1 MEFISGESRNQ
12 TLLLPDSVEKYIDS
26 NNAVRVIDAYINSLC
41 LEAFGF
47 VHTVLCDTGRPPYDP
62 KDMLKLYVYGYMNR
76 IRSSRRLETETKR
89 NLEVIWLLRRLS
101 PDHKTIAR
109 FRHDNP
115 RGLKNVFRD
124 FVRLC
129 VREDLYGRELIAID
143 GSKFKAVNSKDRN
156 FTGEKLAERIKR
168 IDARIEEYLRE
179 LNNGDLKE
187 NDAGGEKTAQE
198 LKGIINRLSE
208 RRQQY
213 KEYEEEL
220 ERTGETQKSLTDPDS
235 RLMLSN
241 GKMDVCYNV
250 QMAVDAK
257 NKMIVEFEAT
267 NKANDSNQI
276 TPMGLR
282 AKEILETDTITAVT
296 DAGYDSAKDIAAA
309 ISEGIDVHVAGTDYD
324 VCVPADDGDKGE
336 ITTHHNGKCVYNAER
351 NIAICPMG
359 KVLYPGY
366 YKKARGHGVFYN
378 SKACKE
384 CTCRCTKEDRSF
396 RCQVAMAEADFS
408 KEYNDKGLLVKQ
420 MRIKPDKTIIRE
432 RKSIAEH
439 PFGTIKRAMEA
450 GYCLTK
456 GLRGVGGEFSLIFLA
471 YNIKRAINILGVKKM
486 IESMGTEGSLCPFTC
501 DLVLHIYST
510 PVKLD
515 TRGFDTVSLRSR
527 LPTETSSIE

>member
-12 TLLLPDSVEKYIDS
+12 TLLLPDNVEDYVDS

-41 LEAFGF
+41 LGDLGF
-47 VHTVLCDTGRPPYDP
+47 ANTVPCDTGRPPYDP
-62 KDMLKLYVYGYMNR
+62 KDLLKLYVYGYMNR

-89 NLEVIWLLRRLS
+89 NLEVIWLLHRLS

-115 RGLKNVFRD
+115 RALKNVFRD

-129 VREDLYGRELIAID
+129 MKEDLYGRELIAID

-156 FTGEKLAERIKR
+156 FTREKLAERIKR
-168 IDARIEEYLRE
+168 IDARIEEYLSE
-179 LNNGDLKE
+179 LESGDLKE
-187 NDAGGEKTAQE
+187 NTAFGEKTARE
-198 LKGIINRLSE
+198 IKEIISGLTE
-208 RRQQY
+208 RKQQY
-213 KEYEEEL
+213 QEYKEEL
-220 ERTGETQKSLTDPDS
+220 QRTGETQKSLTDSDS

-250 QMAVDAK
+250 QTAFDAK
-257 NKMIVEFEAT
+257 NRLVVEFEAT
-267 NKANDSNQI
+267 NNANDSNQI
-276 TPMGLR
+276 TPMALG
-282 AKEILETDTITAVT
+282 AKEILETDTITVVA

-324 VCVPADDGDKGE
+324 ICVPAEDGDKGE
-336 ITTHHNGKCVYNAER
+336 ITTHHNGKSVYNAER

-359 KVLYPGY
+359 KVLYPEY
-366 YKKARGHGVFYN
+366 YKKGRGHGVFYN

-384 CTCRCTKEDRSF
+384 CTCKCTKEARGF
-396 RCQVAMAEADFS
+396 RCQVAMGEEDFS

-420 MRIKPDKTIIRE
+420 MRIKPDKTIIKE

-439 PFGTIKRAMEA
+439 PFGTIKRAMDA
-450 GYCLTK
+450 GYCLTR

-486 IESMGTEGSLCPFTC
+486 MESMGT
-501 DLVLHIYST
+501 
-510 PVKLD
+510 
-515 TRGFDTVSLRSR
+515 
-527 LPTETSSIE
+527 